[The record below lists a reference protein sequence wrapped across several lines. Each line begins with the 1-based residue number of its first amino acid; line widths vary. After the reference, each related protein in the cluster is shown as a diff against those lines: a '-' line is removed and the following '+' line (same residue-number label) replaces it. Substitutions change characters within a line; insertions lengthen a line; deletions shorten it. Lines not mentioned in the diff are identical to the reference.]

1 MTDDTD
7 TDVPHNI
14 PPRPGA
20 RVRGRKRSEQVA
32 HQIVTD
38 IVREGKGRGAKLP
51 LEAEL
56 LEQYGVS
63 RSSLREALRLLE
75 VQGLITI
82 RPGPGSGTE
91 VGAPEPGNLSG
102 TLALYLMMARA
113 SLGQLFDAWR
123 MVEPILAQ
131 LAADNS
137 DRARVHALMAEFASN
152 AAQDAT
158 MQDERA
164 LTSGLAFHD
173 AVAELAENPVLALIL
188 GAVGFLVT
196 EQVRINAPGFE
207 LSEATVHAHE
217 RIADAILAGD
227 AAGAS
232 SEMRAHLDEVMAE
245 IATAM
250 PDQDRD
256 ILLQR

>member
-1 MTDDTD
+1 MTDQMTTAAPCD
-7 TDVPHNI
+7 I
-14 PPRPGA
+14 PPRPGVRA
-20 RVRGRKRSEQVA
+20 RGRKRSEQVA

-38 IVREGKGRGAKLP
+38 IVRDGKGRGAKLP
-51 LEAEL
+51 LEVEM
-56 LEQYGVS
+56 LEHYGVS

-91 VGAPEPGNLSG
+91 VGAPEPGNMAG

-113 SLGQLFDAWR
+113 SLRQLFDAWR

-131 LAADNS
+131 LAAANS
-137 DRARVHALMAEFASN
+137 DRGRVQALMAEFATD
-152 AAQDAT
+152 AAQD
-158 MQDERA
+158 DRA
-164 LTSGLAFHD
+164 LASGLAFHD

-196 EQVRINAPGFE
+196 EQVRINVPSFE
-207 LSEATVHAHE
+207 LSTATVYAHAA
-217 RIADAILAGD
+217 IADAILAGD
-227 AAGAS
+227 GATAAK
-232 SEMRAHLDEVMAE
+232 EMRLHLDEVMAE
-245 IATAM
+245 IETAM

-256 ILLQR
+256 ILLRD

>member
-1 MTDDTD
+1 MSEEQDTD
-7 TDVPHNI
+7 APHAI
-14 PPRPGA
+14 PPRTGVRP
-20 RVRGRKRSEQVA
+20 RGRKRSEQVA

-38 IVREGKGRGAKLP
+38 IVRENKGRGAKLP
-51 LEAEL
+51 LESEL
-56 LEQYGVS
+56 LEQYDVS

-91 VGAPEPGNLSG
+91 VGAPEPGNLSN

-113 SLGQLFDAWR
+113 SLRQLFDAWR

-131 LAADNS
+131 LAAENHDRERVRALMGPFAS
-137 DRARVHALMAEFASN
+137 DAVLDDRALA
-152 AAQDAT
+152 
-158 MQDERA
+158 
-164 LTSGLAFHD
+164 SGLAFHD

-196 EQVRINAPGFE
+196 EQVRIGAIGFE
-207 LSEATVHAHE
+207 LSSATVHAHTT
-217 RIADAILAGD
+217 IADAILAGD
-227 AAGAS
+227 SARAAA
-232 SEMRAHLDEVMAE
+232 EMRLHLDEVMVE
-245 IATAM
+245 IETAL

>member
-137 DRARVHALMAEFASN
+137 DRERVHALMAEFASN
-152 AAQDAT
+152 AAQD
-158 MQDERA
+158 DRA

-227 AAGAS
+227 AARAS
-232 SEMRAHLDEVMAE
+232 MEMRAHLDEVMAE